1 MERRLKSL
9 NSILGKLQRRNL
21 PLTVDAIKDNL
32 FDVAGVRVIC
42 NYRDDVY
49 SVANYLSA
57 QSDIQVLRVKDYIKN
72 PKAER
77 LPFAACHL
85 RGAGVPVIRTAL
97 HAGRGSATHH
107 RHGLLGEPGA
117 CAAV

>member
-1 MERRLKSL
+1 M
-9 NSILGKLQRRNL
+9 
-21 PLTVDAIKDNL
+21 
-32 FDVAGVRVIC
+32 AGVRVIC

-57 QSDIQVLRVKDYIKN
+57 QSDIQSAACQGLHQE
-72 PKAER
+72 PEAER

-107 RHGLLGEPGA
+107 RHGLLGKPGA